1 MDKEPACALPELS
14 QFGGF
19 LRDDLMVL
27 TVSDSEVRILRRDC
41 SLIESWKTAGDKRV
55 FDTSPEQDLIAV
67 LTFSADGSSVSE
79 LLSGTHEV
87 KQRWVRSAAE
97 TIAASKGGFHFADQ
111 GRLFCSGF
119 GKEPDQSHVECRD
132 TQTGSIIATNPN
144 VVLWAGSIHSSGGGL
159 LAITDYNI
167 TDRTATLW
175 KLLDAGGR
183 FIVPRRRLIWNIRT
197 GKEIASWTG
206 QTIQPSFVLTLSPNG
221 KYTAE
226 GGLGSVWVY
235 ALQP

>member
-1 MDKEPACALPELS
+1 
-14 QFGGF
+14 
-19 LRDDLMVL
+19 
-27 TVSDSEVRILRRDC
+27 
-41 SLIESWKTAGDKRV
+41 
-55 FDTSPEQDLIAV
+55 
-67 LTFSADGSSVSE
+67 
-79 LLSGTHEV
+79 LSGTHEV
-87 KQRWVRSAAE
+87 KQRWVSSATE

-197 GKEIASWTG
+197 GKEIASWTFPLSNKIRSYSF
-206 QTIQPSFVLTLSPNG
+206 QSTQPVEPARCRLSTVSYCRCRRTLIGSNAGSGSDRLSASTAPLPQQPQPKMRHLFGCRRDSGLVSSPLVSRRLMTTG
-221 KYTAE
+221 
-226 GGLGSVWVY
+226 W
-235 ALQP
+235 